1 MNILNEINI
10 DINIRQRILDI
21 IIFKR
26 DPKYFFVF
34 KSDFSALS
42 DAGTFYNQN
51 LKQLKYSVWL
61 SLKKRAHA
69 VSLFVKT
76 ENFYVISGKNL

>member
-42 DAGTFYNQN
+42 DAGTFFIIRNTE
-51 LKQLKYSVWL
+51 
-61 SLKKRAHA
+61 LKKIGIPPGKIALA
-69 VSLFVKT
+69 VGIGQCIFHL
-76 ENFYVISGKNL
+76 